1 MALID
6 LTLEK
11 PALKRTEVI
20 ESEQTEASPRSDAAD
35 RSAAT
40 TAEESELGT
49 ADPTSRFADRH
60 SRRVLAI
67 VATGAILGIIAAI
80 RRRSGT

>member
-20 ESEQTEASPRSDAAD
+20 ESEASGGDTRSEQDTANAPTETNPKRRA
-35 RSAAT
+35 
-40 TAEESELGT
+40 
-49 ADPTSRFADRH
+49 
-60 SRRVLAI
+60 RRVL
-67 VATGAILGIIAAI
+67 GAVVGLAVGVVGLVTLRKLRA
-80 RRRSGT
+80 RRKNRGDE